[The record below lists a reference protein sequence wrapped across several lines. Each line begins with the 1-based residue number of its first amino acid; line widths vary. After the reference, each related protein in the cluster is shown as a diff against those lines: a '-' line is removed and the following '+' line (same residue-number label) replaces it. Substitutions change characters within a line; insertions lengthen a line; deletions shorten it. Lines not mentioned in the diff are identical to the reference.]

1 VVKKIVKTSIREFS
15 SRAFSHEEI
24 EQIKWMRSTY
34 SQLPIRELA
43 CTICEAIEWFT
54 PSGMPKRKQCEDF
67 LRQLADEG
75 EITLP
80 KSQRRGIMTAES
92 RNKRAEER
100 AENLPAPPEVITK
113 VGSIGLE
120 VAQAGARL
128 QLLRAY
134 MKKYHILGDK
144 EVFGE
149 KLYYF
154 ITDESNVD
162 LGCMIFSAASRVL
175 EDRERWI
182 GWNNSQ
188 RKEHLFLIVNQSRYL
203 IFPWVQVPNLSSRA
217 LSLAAKTLPRDWI
230 KRYYYEPVL
239 IETFVD
245 TTFYRGTS
253 YKAANWKLIGQT
265 KGRGHRDQ
273 YHKNALSIKDIYMY
287 PLRRDFKSILTG
299 KKPYKA
305 VNPDVF

>member
-1 VVKKIVKTSIREFS
+1 VKEIVKTSIREFS
-15 SRAFSHEEI
+15 GRAFSLEEI
-24 EQIKWMRSTY
+24 EQIKWMRRTYNQLSTK
-34 SQLPIRELA
+34 ELA
-43 CTICEAIEWFT
+43 STICETIEWFT
-54 PSGMPKRKQCEDF
+54 PSGMPKYMQCVEL

-80 KSQRRGIMTAES
+80 QSQKRGLMTAES

-182 GWNNSQ
+182 GWNHSQ
-188 RKEHLFLIVNQSRYL
+188 RKERLFLIVNQSRYL
-203 IFPWVQVPNLSSRA
+203 IFPWVQVRNLSSRT
-217 LSLAAKTLPRDWI
+217 LSIAAKQLPGDWLM
-230 KRYYYEPVL
+230 RYYYEPVL

-245 TTFYRGTS
+245 TTFYKGIS
-253 YKAANWKLIGQT
+253 YKAANWTLIGHT

-273 YHKNALSIKDIYMY
+273 YHKNALSIKEIYMY

-305 VNPDVF
+305 VDPDVF